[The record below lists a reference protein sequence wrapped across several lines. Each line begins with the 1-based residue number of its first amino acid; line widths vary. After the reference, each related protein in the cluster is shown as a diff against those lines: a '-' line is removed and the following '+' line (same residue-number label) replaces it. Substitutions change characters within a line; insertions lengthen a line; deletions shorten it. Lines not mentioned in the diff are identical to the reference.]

1 MDGLLQRNAE
11 QLAASITQLT
21 LELRKLKAQ
30 KKAFLSDINPRIK
43 ELEELIEAENDQWA
57 KLTQKE

>member
-1 MDGLLQRNAE
+1 MDALLQRNAE

-43 ELEELIEAENDQWA
+43 DLEELIEAENDQWA